1 MCIGVPLQVEALDDG
16 AEFAICGD
24 GGSGGSD
31 GGRQRL
37 DMRLVGPQPVG
48 AWVLA
53 FNGAARRVLDA
64 EEAAQIRDALQALQ
78 VALHGDGDVAGI
90 DALFADLVDREPQL
104 PPHLAAQATKH

>member
-1 MCIGVPLQVEALDDG
+1 MCIGVPLQVAVLEED
-16 AEFAICGD
+16 AEFALC
-24 GGSGGSD
+24 SD
-31 GGRQRL
+31 GNGHERL

-53 FNGAARRVLDA
+53 FQGAARRVLDA

-78 VALHGDGDVAGI
+78 VALHGAGDGAGI

-104 PPHLAAQATKH
+104 PPHLAAQASKH